1 MTEHH
6 ELTPQTRT
14 VVQSLF
20 TAKDCLRV
28 EAMLLNE
35 CGAVQVHSPDLP
47 ASAMER
53 IRLAALKCSGGDY
66 DLLGNAVLL
75 AQTDWRDLLMAA
87 GFGDNVDAHREWAAM
102 LATT

>member
-1 MTEHH
+1 MAGHH
-6 ELTPQTRT
+6 QLTPQSRA
-14 VVQSLF
+14 VVQALF
-20 TAKDCLRV
+20 PAKDFPHV

-47 ASAMER
+47 ASAIER

-66 DLLGNAVLL
+66 DLLENAVLL